1 MCIYTYRGHAF
12 VVLELTIVNC
22 DVWFGLTETSMGT
35 SMLEGSSSNKYLK
48 AIHTVG
54 HCVVN
59 RMIRPW
65 IYPHWLFRLSAIS
78 KLQNPAIKYLHSYTN
93 RIIQERKI
101 YKNKNSN
108 TIFDYDHCGL
118 KNQQALLDL
127 LLEKEKHSKM
137 DDHGIREEVDTF
149 MFEVRAY

>member
-1 MCIYTYRGHAF
+1 MCIYTYRGHDF

-118 KNQQALLDL
+118 KNQRALLDL